1 MGSAQ
6 SRRAGYVLQHG
17 SLPLVGDIT
26 RLIDVLALPAEQ
38 AATLRH
44 ELAARACTLA
54 QALGADDASDAV
66 TFGRVAAAM
75 QCGFEQVLQM
85 NFQPGGLTPAEVRR
99 AAELIRTQFGSDT
112 WNRQR

>member
-1 MGSAQ
+1 M
-6 SRRAGYVLQHG
+6 
-17 SLPLVGDIT
+17 
-26 RLIDVLALPAEQ
+26 LALPAEAT
-38 AATLRH
+38 AALRG

-54 QALGADDASDAV
+54 QALDVDDASESV

-75 QCGFEQVLQM
+75 QQGFAQVLQM

-99 AAELIRTQFGSDT
+99 AAELIRTQFGSDA